1 MDDSRVD
8 TSPKCHKRSLWQV
21 MLILSHS
28 CINFNC
34 AIFVILLLHS
44 PISSRNNHTLC
55 YRFLYQC
62 LNLRTLF
69 KRQYRSSLLVH
80 ILSIMVVNS
89 FSQNSLFS
97 AFCLVAGGQSTVR
110 IPLVLQCRFLP
121 YLATTIASAGAQ
133 AGTRENLT
141 NSNLT
146 QALERTPKPLNHGGT
161 EVRPASGPWQG

>member
-1 MDDSRVD
+1 MSQAE
-8 TSPKCHKRSLWQV
+8 WQV

-44 PISSRNNHTLC
+44 LIPSRNNHTLC

-80 ILSIMVVNS
+80 ILSTHGCQFILSKFLISRILFGGWRLVNHGLS
-89 FSQNSLFS
+89 IGDFY
-97 AFCLVAGGQSTVR
+97 
-110 IPLVLQCRFLP
+110 LQLKP
-121 YLATTIASAGAQ
+121 G
-133 AGTRENLT
+133 RENLT
-141 NSNLT
+141 NGNLT
-146 QALERTPKPLNHGGT
+146 QVPKRTPKPLNHGGA
-161 EVRPASGPWQG
+161 EVRSASRPRQG